1 MARTAVV
8 VGGGIGGLTA
18 AVSLS
23 WHGWQVTVLERAP
36 EFTEVGAGIT
46 LMSNAL
52 AGLDAIDVGREVRAT
67 GSISAPGGT
76 RRYDGRWLSRVPA
89 GELERRVGLEAV
101 GIHRATLIDILRSRL
116 PAATLLAGAEVV
128 DVAPSAPAL
137 VSYRRDG
144 RLQHVTADVV
154 VAADGINSGIRQ
166 DLWRHASSARYSG
179 VTAWRA
185 VTPEPWPGEVPVG
198 LTWSAG
204 AEFGV
209 VPLGDG
215 RIYWFVALNA
225 PRGRRYDDD
234 LAELRRRFGGW
245 HDPIPQLMDATPP
258 ETLLHNDIYELR
270 PDLDTYVHG
279 RAVLLG
285 DSAHAMVPHL
295 GQGACQAIEDAVV
308 LGSLLAG
315 TGAGDG
321 AGIDAA
327 LAEYDRLRRPRSQSV
342 ARSARLVARV
352 GQRLENPAAVALRN
366 SLMRV
371 TPPQVA
377 LGSLA
382 RVARWRP

>member
-1 MARTAVV
+1 MTRTAVV

-18 AVSLS
+18 AVSMS

-52 AGLDAIDVGREVRAT
+52 AGLDALDVGPEVRAT

-89 GELERRVGLEAV
+89 GGLERRLGLEVV
-101 GIHRATLIDILRSRL
+101 GIHRATLIDVLRSRL
-116 PAATLLAGAEVV
+116 PEAALLAGAEVV

-137 VSYRRDG
+137 VSYRRNG
-144 RLQHVTADVV
+144 QLQHLTADVV
-154 VAADGINSGIRQ
+154 VAADGINSGIRR
-166 DLWRHASSARYSG
+166 DLWRHPSSVRYSG

-185 VTPEPWPGEVPVG
+185 VTPEPWPVEVPVG

-225 PRGRRYDDD
+225 PPGRRYDDD
-234 LAELRRRFGGW
+234 LAELRRRFGDW
-245 HDPIPQLMDATPP
+245 HEPIPQLMDATQPG
-258 ETLLHNDIYELR
+258 TVLHNDIYELR

-279 RAVLLG
+279 RVVLLG

-295 GQGACQAIEDAVV
+295 GQGACQAVEDAVV
-308 LGSLLAG
+308 LGALLAG
-315 TGAGDG
+315 
-321 AGIDAA
+321 AGIGEEAGVDAA
-327 LAEYDRLRRPRSQSV
+327 LVEYDRLRRPRTQSV
-342 ARSARLVARV
+342 ARSARMAARL
-352 GQRLENPAAVALRN
+352 GQRLENPAAVAVRN
-366 SLMRV
+366 SLMRS

-377 LGSLA
+377 MGALA

>member
-52 AGLDAIDVGREVRAT
+52 AGLDALDVGPEVRAT

-89 GELERRVGLEAV
+89 GGLEKRLGLEVV
-101 GIHRATLIDILRSRL
+101 GIHRATLVDILRSRL
-116 PAATLLAGAEVV
+116 PEASLLAGAEVV
-128 DVAPSAPAL
+128 DVTPSAPAL

-144 RLQHVTADVV
+144 RLQHLTADVV
-154 VAADGINSGIRQ
+154 VAADGINSGIRR
-166 DLWRHASSARYSG
+166 DLWRHPSSVRYSG

-185 VTPEPWPGEVPVG
+185 VTPEPWPVEVPVG
-198 LTWSAG
+198 LTWSRG

-225 PRGRRYDDD
+225 PPGRRYDDD
-234 LAELRRRFGGW
+234 LAELRRLFGGW
-245 HDPIPQLMDATPP
+245 HEPIPELMDATRPG
-258 ETLLHNDIYELR
+258 TVLHNDIFELR
-270 PDLDTYVHG
+270 PDLHTYVHG
-279 RAVLLG
+279 RVVLLG
-285 DSAHAMVPHL
+285 DAAHAMVPHL

-308 LGSLLAG
+308 LGALLAG
-315 TGAGDG
+315 TGAGEG
-321 AGIDAA
+321 AGVDAA
-327 LAEYDRLRRPRSQSV
+327 LAEYDRLRRPRAQSV
-342 ARSARLVARV
+342 ARSARLAARL
-352 GQRLENPAAVALRN
+352 GQRLENPAAVAVRN
-366 SLMRV
+366 SLMRS

-377 LGSLA
+377 MGALA